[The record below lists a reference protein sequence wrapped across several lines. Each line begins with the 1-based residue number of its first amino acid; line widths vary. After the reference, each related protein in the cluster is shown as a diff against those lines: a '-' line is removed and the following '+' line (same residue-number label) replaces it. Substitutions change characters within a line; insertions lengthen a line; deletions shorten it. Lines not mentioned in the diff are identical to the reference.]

1 MQRIKSE
8 LSNVDVTVLTPEYT
22 SGTEWSSQLR
32 LALESSSAVVVL
44 LSPQA
49 AENRWVNFEIGAA
62 EALGKPLIPV
72 VMEDEHFVMPD
83 VLRDRRWLDARN
95 RSPSEVA
102 SDIIAAL

>member
-8 LSNVDVTVLTPEYT
+8 LSNVDVMVLTPEYA

-32 LALESSSAVVVL
+32 VALESSSAVVVL

-49 AENRWVNFEIGAA
+49 VENRWVNFEIGAA

-72 VMEDEHFVMPD
+72 VIEGDYFIMPD
-83 VLRDRRWLDARN
+83 ILKDRRWLDARN
-95 RSPSEVA
+95 KSPTEVA
-102 SDIIAAL
+102 SGIAVAL